1 MQLLEK
7 FKRIDPVN
15 RGYFEKYLRMLNLK
29 SLRPRTIDT
38 KLWRIYQ
45 FLSDSNFKD
54 SRLITREDVEDYVI
68 QRKNEVTPI
77 TLQGELLE
85 VRLFL
90 RWLTPDKEKD
100 LFPEK
105 MRRVRHTLPMDRLL
119 TKNDISKLVD
129 ACRTQRDRAL
139 VMFMWDSGAR
149 ISEIMALKIG
159 DIQFDRYGA
168 VVIVRGKTDRRR
180 LRLTAC
186 IGDLQAWVNVH
197 PMRENSEAPLF
208 VTQWRYGS
216 DLRHLSVSTVQN
228 TLKIIA
234 RRAGVNNVHPHA
246 IRHARLTD
254 LVKSEGPKKGLSE
267 MELRIVAGWEKS
279 SRMPEVYVH
288 LSGEDVEKKIL
299 MNAGLLEED
308 YQNPVLEA
316 KKCPRCGTINAHD
329 SLFCKICSAALNE
342 SAARQVDTMHQ
353 SVMDNLEI
361 MSAWIDKQ
369 KAERTAPS
377 VQQPTS

>member
-1 MQLLEK
+1 
-7 FKRIDPVN
+7 
-15 RGYFEKYLRMLNLK
+15 
-29 SLRPRTIDT
+29 
-38 KLWRIYQ
+38 
-45 FLSDSNFKD
+45 
-54 SRLITREDVEDYVI
+54 
-68 QRKNEVTPI
+68 
-77 TLQGELLE
+77 
-85 VRLFL
+85 
-90 RWLTPDKEKD
+90 
-100 LFPEK
+100 
-105 MRRVRHTLPMDRLL
+105 
-119 TKNDISKLVD
+119 
-129 ACRTQRDRAL
+129 
-139 VMFMWDSGAR
+139 
-149 ISEIMALKIG
+149 
-159 DIQFDRYGA
+159 
-168 VVIVRGKTDRRR
+168 
-180 LRLTAC
+180 
-186 IGDLQAWVNVH
+186 VNVH

>member
-159 DIQFDRYGA
+159 DIQTGT
-168 VVIVRGKTDRRR
+168 GR
-180 LRLTAC
+180 LSLCAAKPTA
-186 IGDLQAWVNVH
+186 A
-197 PMRENSEAPLF
+197 
-208 VTQWRYGS
+208 GS
-216 DLRHLSVSTVQN
+216 GSQ
-228 TLKIIA
+228 
-234 RRAGVNNVHPHA
+234 
-246 IRHARLTD
+246 
-254 LVKSEGPKKGLSE
+254 
-267 MELRIVAGWEKS
+267 
-279 SRMPEVYVH
+279 
-288 LSGEDVEKKIL
+288 
-299 MNAGLLEED
+299 
-308 YQNPVLEA
+308 PVLGIS
-316 KKCPRCGTINAHD
+316 RHG
-329 SLFCKICSAALNE
+329 
-342 SAARQVDTMHQ
+342 
-353 SVMDNLEI
+353 
-361 MSAWIDKQ
+361 
-369 KAERTAPS
+369 
-377 VQQPTS
+377 

>member
-1 MQLLEK
+1 MHFLENL
-7 FKRIDPVN
+7 KRLDPIN
-15 RGYFEKYLRMLNLK
+15 RGYFEKYLRTLHLK
-29 SLRPRTIDT
+29 NLRPRTIDT
-38 KLWRIYQ
+38 KLWRVYE
-45 FLSDSNFKD
+45 FLDNIGFKD
-54 SRLITREDVEDYVI
+54 SRLITRDDIEDYVI
-68 QRKNEVTPI
+68 KRKNEVTPI

-90 RWLTPDKEKD
+90 RWLNHDKEKE

-105 MRRVRHTLPMDRLL
+105 MKRVKHTLPMDRLL
-119 TKNDISKLVD
+119 TKNDIVRLVD

-139 VMFMWDSGAR
+139 IMFMWDSAAR

-180 LRLTAC
+180 LRLTSC
-186 IGDLQAWVNVH
+186 IGDLQTWVNVH

-208 VTQWRYGS
+208 VTQRRYGS
-216 DLRHLSVSTVQN
+216 DLRHLSVRTVQN
-228 TLKIIA
+228 TIKAIA
-234 RRAGVNNVHPHA
+234 RRAGVRNVHPHA

-267 MELRIVAGWEKS
+267 MELRIVAGWENS

-308 YQNPVLEA
+308 YQNPVLEP
-316 KKCPRCGTINAHD
+316 KKCPRCKTINAHD
-329 SLFCKICSAALNE
+329 SLFCKMCSATLSE
-342 SAARQVDTMHQ
+342 VAARQVDSMHQ
-353 SVMDNLEI
+353 SVMDNLDM
-361 MSAWIDKQ
+361 MSSWIEKK
-369 KAERTAPS
+369 KAEKVSSP
-377 VQQPTS
+377 